1 MGEGLGANMGLFDC
15 SWVEK
20 GGTIRSA
27 GAVEMFWKDVCVI
40 SHQRICSEVAK
51 KPAQD
56 YNDNIRGCCSDGIVL
71 NTIRD
76 AAIVG
81 TEIR

>member
-1 MGEGLGANMGLFDC
+1 MGESLAANMGLFDC

-27 GAVEMFWKDVCVI
+27 GAVETFWKDVCVI

-51 KPAQD
+51 KPK
-56 YNDNIRGCCSDGIVL
+56 
-71 NTIRD
+71 TITITSGD
-76 AAIVG
+76 VV
-81 TEIR
+81 TMV

>member
-1 MGEGLGANMGLFDC
+1 MSREGWYD
-15 SWVEK
+15 
-20 GGTIRSA
+20 SA

-56 YNDNIRGCCSDGIVL
+56 DNIRGCCYDGIV
-71 NTIRD
+71 
-76 AAIVG
+76 
-81 TEIR
+81 